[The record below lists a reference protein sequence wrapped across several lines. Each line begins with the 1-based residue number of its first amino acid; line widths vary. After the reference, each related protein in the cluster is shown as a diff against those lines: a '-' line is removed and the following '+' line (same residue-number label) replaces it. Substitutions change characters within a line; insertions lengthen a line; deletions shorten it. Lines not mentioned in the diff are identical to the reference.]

1 MALRYIAATFRGN
14 LPMRRSCVDVPSRLA
29 VLSWRH
35 VLLCILLAG
44 SLALAACGGDTP
56 PPATPAVTQ
65 DGTAVDAATTEF
77 VLAEAG
83 SESYNGRPALKLRF
97 SQPLVGE
104 QSFDEH
110 ILVADA
116 NGAQQSGGWVLD
128 NNDNTVLRFPYVQGD
143 KTYAVTLKGAI
154 SAVDGRNVGPLPA
167 REVYSGNLAP
177 AVGFASQGSVL
188 PARGSEGLPV
198 VAVNVPEVDVEF
210 LRVRE
215 KSYSQF
221 FAGFLRQTTRSFW
234 EMSELSAIADSMYAT
249 RFSLD
254 SPPNQRAVSFLPV
267 QTLSELREP
276 GLYFAVMKR
285 PGQFDSQF
293 ETSYFYVSDLGLHA
307 RVQDGGLWVHAASLA
322 SGEARGSVTLEVLDR
337 KGVVLASGST
347 DSDGDARLDYAP
359 KSEHVL
365 VARHGAE
372 IALIPFNQPALDLS
386 EYAIAGRKQTAQDVY
401 AWSGRDLFRPGEPLQ
416 VSALLRDFDG
426 RPLPQ
431 AQTLFATLRQPDGRA
446 VSTMPLDAGELGY
459 YSYARTLSEDSATGR
474 WTLEFRLDPSSSEP
488 DGRFVFRIEEFLPE
502 RLKLVL
508 DSSAERLAPG
518 EPLPL
523 LADADYLYG
532 APAGG
537 NRFTAELIYRPASHP
552 IAAYKDYFFGDPTQ
566 ELPKEPQD
574 TIDTKLGDDGTLQ
587 QTLDMLPDAAPVTG
601 PVDVVVAGSVFES
614 GGRAVRRSL
623 TRTIWPADALVGVR
637 PLFDAEDGANSN
649 ADAAFEVIRSDAA
662 GTSLA
667 AAALQVKLIRERRDY
682 HWTWTD
688 GSGWSTDYTRTFETV
703 DETTLKLDAG
713 SPGAYKARVEW
724 GEYRLEITD
733 PETGLTMKYPFT
745 AGYSWDDDNRGVD
758 ARPDKVKLS
767 LDKDG
772 YRAGDTAVVT
782 ITPPYD
788 GPGVLLVESNGLQLR
803 KDIEAR
809 AGVTVQI
816 PITKEMERHDVYI
829 TALVFRPAG
838 SGAGTGP
845 KRAIGIA
852 HLPIARGDRD
862 VPVTLKAPDL
872 TRPGDEI
879 AIAVDAPAF
888 AGQQAFVVVEAV
900 DQGIINLTN
909 YPVPDALDYFLAQR
923 GLGVEAWDIYGRV
936 IETLEGTRAKLRFG
950 GDAALSALPQARRP
964 TAKVQ
969 TVALHHAPVA
979 FDAQGKA
986 TVRFTAP
993 EFNGSLRVAALAYSA
1008 DKYGKSSTDSI
1019 VRAPLVLEVST
1030 PRAMAPGDKAKLTV
1044 DLHNLS
1050 GAARSYRVTASAD
1063 APLAIGGG
1071 MQTVELADNARRTLS
1086 FDLDAVSGYGV
1097 GKFRVS
1103 AESDAGTLQRDYEIA
1118 VRPAWAAVRR
1128 SNARSLDSAQTI
1140 NFGTNLFDGL
1150 YGDSAKALISVS
1162 SVPPLPFAA
1171 AIDGLIGY
1179 PYGCIEQTSSRLW
1192 PLVWLDDATAKKVGL
1207 EPLDPA
1213 KRAAMLDTGFARI
1226 SAMQLENGQFSFW
1239 PGDGYAQPQMTAY
1252 VADLLQTAKDNGIAI
1267 PQTVLDKALDRL
1279 NEDLLTG
1286 GDGYYNYEHSNH
1298 LRFAAN
1304 AYAGYVLARANRAP
1318 LGTLRALYDNQR
1330 GNSLTALPLVQL
1342 GLALQLQGDNQRGQA
1357 ALKEAQEKTGERPR
1371 YLGDYGSD
1379 VRDEAMLIA
1388 LLHENKQ
1395 VSPELSARVL
1405 KLARMVRTPE
1415 KQRYWLSTQE
1425 QLAIFRLGRAML
1437 GENQRGLQGELR
1449 YGGRSE
1455 ALNGRSLVSREV
1467 TLGDLRRGVGIALEG
1482 DGPFWV
1488 SEDVVGTPTTAPAPK
1503 DEPIRIRRAWYTTD
1517 GKLFTGTQLTEGD
1530 TLIAKLTIEA
1540 QEQVPDALVVDLLPA
1555 GIEIENMALGDRGA
1569 LNDLTLDGITL
1580 NQREYAADVQHEE
1593 FRDDRYVAAVK
1604 LWGGSP
1610 AHLFYIVRAV
1620 SPGTFVLP
1628 PPTVEDM
1635 YRPDVSGVGESPTK
1649 TITVVS
1655 P

>member
-1 MALRYIAATFRGN
+1 
-14 LPMRRSCVDVPSRLA
+14 MRRSLSA
-29 VLSWRH
+29 VLSGYSRL
-35 VLLCILLAG
+35 VPALLV
-44 SLALAACGGDTP
+44 LALAACGSDTP
-56 PPATPAVTQ
+56 PPATTTTPATPAITQ
-65 DGTAVDAATTEF
+65 DGAPANAATTDF

-83 SESYNGRPALKLRF
+83 SETWNGRPALKLRF
-97 SQPLVGE
+97 SQPLVSE
-104 QSFDEH
+104 QSFDEA
-110 ILVADA
+110 IVVADQ
-116 NGAQQSGGWVLD
+116 NGAPQSGGWVLD
-128 NNDNTVLRFPYVQGD
+128 DEERQILRFPYVQGD
-143 KTYAVTLKGAI
+143 KTYTVTFTGTV
-154 SAVDGRNVGPLPA
+154 SAADGRTVGPLPA

-188 PARGSEGLPV
+188 PARGSEGLPIV
-198 VAVNVPEVDVEF
+198 SVNVSDVDVEF
-210 LRVRE
+210 MRVRE
-215 KSYSQF
+215 KSLPRF
-221 FAGFLRQTTRSFW
+221 FASYLRQGSRSVW
-234 EMSELSAIADSMYAT
+234 EMSELSSIADSVYAT
-249 RFSLD
+249 RFALEGQA
-254 SPPNQRAVSFLPV
+254 NQRSVSFLPV

-285 PGQFDSQF
+285 PGQFDSQY
-293 ETSYFYVSDLGLHA
+293 ETSHFYVSDLGLHA
-307 RVQDGGLWVHAASLA
+307 RVQDGGLWVHTASLA
-322 SGEARGSVTLEVLDR
+322 SGEARGSVALEVLDK
-337 KGVVLASGST
+337 KGNVLVTGSS
-347 DSDGDARLDYAP
+347 DSDGDVRLDYAP

-365 VARHGAE
+365 VARDGAE
-372 IALIPFNQPALDLS
+372 LALIPFNQPALDLS
-386 EYAIAGRKQTAQDVY
+386 EFSIAGRKQTAQDVY

-431 AQTLFATLRQPDGRA
+431 AQSLFATLRQPDGRA

-459 YSYARTLSEDSATGR
+459 YSYARTLAEDSATGR
-474 WTLEFRLDPSSSEP
+474 WTLEFRLDPSSPEP

-502 RLKLVL
+502 RLKLAL

-518 EPLPL
+518 APLPL
-523 LADADYLYG
+523 LVDADYLYG

-537 NRFTAELIYRPASHP
+537 NRFTADLIYRSAAHP
-552 IAAYKDYFFGDPTQ
+552 VAAFKDYFFGDPTQ
-566 ELPKEPQD
+566 ELPKEPQQV
-574 TIDTKLGDDGTLQ
+574 IDTKLGDDGTLQ
-587 QTLDMLPDAAPVTG
+587 QDLDLLADAAPVTG
-601 PVDVVVAGSVFES
+601 PVDVMVAGSVFES

-623 TRTIWPADALVGVR
+623 SRTIWPADALVGVR

-662 GTSLA
+662 GTSLP

-688 GSGWSTDYTRTFETV
+688 GSGWSTDYTRKFETV

-713 SPGAYKARVEW
+713 TPGRYTARVEW

-733 PETGLTMKYPFT
+733 PDTGLTMKYPFT

-772 YRAGDTAVVT
+772 YAAGDTAVVT

-788 GPGVLLVESNGLQLR
+788 GPGVLLVESNKLLFR
-803 KDIEAR
+803 TDIEAR
-809 AGVTVQI
+809 AGVAIKI
-816 PITKEMERHDVYI
+816 PVSQEMARHDVYI

-862 VPVTLKAPDL
+862 VPVTLTAPEL
-872 TRPGDEI
+872 TRPGQSIDI
-879 AIAVDAPAF
+879 GVDAPAF

-909 YPVPDALDYFLAQR
+909 YPVPDASDYFLAQR

-936 IETLEGTRAKLRFG
+936 IETLEGVRAKLRFG

-986 TVRFTAP
+986 RISFTAP
-993 EFNGSLRVAALAYSA
+993 EFNGTLRVAALAYSG
-1008 DKYGKSSTDSI
+1008 DKYGKSSTESI

-1050 GAARSYRVTASAD
+1050 GAAQTYRVVATADS
-1063 APLAIGGG
+1063 PLAIGGG
-1071 MQTVELADNARRTLS
+1071 TQTVELADNQRRTIG
-1086 FDLDAVSGYGV
+1086 FDLDAASGYGV
-1097 GKFRVS
+1097 GKFRVV
-1103 AESDAGTLQRDYEIA
+1103 AESDAGTLQRDFEIV
-1118 VRPAWAAVRR
+1118 VRPAWGTVRR
-1128 SNARSLDSAQTI
+1128 SNARVLDTAQTI
-1140 NFGTNLFDGL
+1140 NFGANLFDGL

-1162 SVPPLPFAA
+1162 AVPPLPFSA

-1192 PLVWLDDATAKKVGL
+1192 PLVWLDEATASKLGV
-1207 EPLDPA
+1207 EAIPA
-1213 KRAAMLDTGFARI
+1213 GKRAAMLETGFARI

-1279 NEDLLTG
+1279 NDDLLTG

-1330 GNSLTALPLVQL
+1330 SNSLTALPLVQL
-1342 GLALQLQGDNQRGQA
+1342 GLALQLQGDTQRGQA
-1357 ALKEAQEKTGERPR
+1357 AIREALEKTSERPR

-1388 LLHENKQ
+1388 LLEENKQ
-1395 VSPELSARVL
+1395 GSNALSERVVR
-1405 KLARMVRTPE
+1405 LARLVRTPD

-1425 QLAIFRLGRAML
+1425 QLAIFRLGRAIL
-1437 GENQRGLQGELR
+1437 GDSPRGLQGELR

-1455 ALNGRSLVSREV
+1455 ALNGRALVSREV
-1467 TLGDLRRGVGIALEG
+1467 TLGDLRRGVSVVLAG
-1482 DGPFWV
+1482 DGPFWIA
-1488 SEDVVGTPTTAPAPK
+1488 EDVIGTPTSAPAPK
-1503 DEPIRIRRAWYTTD
+1503 DKPIRVRRAWYTTD
-1517 GKLFTGTQLTEGD
+1517 GQLFTGSELTEGD
-1530 TLIAKLTIEA
+1530 TLIAKLTIESE
-1540 QEQVPDALVVDLLPA
+1540 EQVPDALVVDLLPA
-1555 GIEIENMALGDRGA
+1555 GIEIENLALGDRGP
-1569 LNDLTLDGITL
+1569 LTELTLDGIVL

-1620 SPGTFVLP
+1620 SPGTFVVP

-1635 YRPDVSGVGESPTK
+1635 YRPDISGVGEQAVK
-1649 TITVVS
+1649 AITVVS